1 MEKMFDIEPLLVR
14 WGIWSSQRESNGLGY
29 PRKCLT
35 FRLASSGGV
44 ANYDVPFDEPV
55 QRIER
60 IIAKIGSIHPEL
72 KRLAMLMYVRAFPSS
87 SIARIE
93 KIDERTVRRR
103 KNKLCLTVSREY
115 HNAA

>member
-1 MEKMFDIEPLLVR
+1 MPDMEPLLVR
-14 WGIWSSQRESNGLGY
+14 WGIWSSQRESSGLGY
-29 PRKCLT
+29 PRKCPT
-35 FRLASSGGV
+35 FRLESSGGV
-44 ANYDVPFDEPV
+44 MDYNIPYDETV

-60 IIAKIGSIHPEL
+60 IIAKLGSIHPEL

-93 KIDERTVRRR
+93 KVSERTVRRR
-103 KNKLCLTVSREY
+103 KNELLLTLAREY